1 MKKRFRRSHRQPP
14 ELDIT
19 AFLNLMVILIPFLL
33 ITAVFSQTNILEM
46 NLPAQTDDQA
56 TPPEPPPLQLEIII
70 RADQLQVA
78 DKPGRILQSFPR
90 VGDSYDYTGV
100 QSLLKQIKGRFP
112 DETTATLL
120 LEPEV
125 RYNDLIEVMDAVRL
139 YEQERDGK
147 TVQVEL
153 FPDLAMGDAPELGG
167 K

>member
-1 MKKRFRRSHRQPP
+1 MKKRFRRGHKQPP

-56 TPPEPPPLQLEIII
+56 TPPEPPPLQLEIVI
-70 RADQLQVA
+70 RPDQLQVG
-78 DKPGRILQSFPR
+78 DKPGRVLKSFPR
-90 VGDSYDYTGV
+90 INDQHDYAGMIT
-100 QSLLKQIKGRFP
+100 LLKQIKARFP

-120 LEPEV
+120 LEPDV
-125 RYNDLIEVMDAVRL
+125 VYNDLIEVMDAVRS
-139 YEQERDGK
+139 YQQEREGK
-147 TVQVEL
+147 TVHVEL
-153 FPDLAMGDAPELGG
+153 FPDLAMGDAPTTGA